1 MIGQNKNMSYSL
13 MWFRYDLRLK
23 DNEALFEALKNQRCL
38 LVFILDNGY
47 LELETTSDFHLNFLS
62 DSLIDLNKNIKEKFN
77 TKLNFYKGDTI
88 EILNF
93 LVDKHKITTIYSNKI
108 FKGKYFNQLDKE
120 ICSLIKEKGIDWI
133 QKNQFGIQLDKRI
146 RGKWSADWHKFVN
159 NPISHEIKSKSFIED
174 DNGDL
179 GFKFNHINCQRGGED
194 NALNCLNTF
203 LNERHKN
210 YSKKMSSPL
219 TAEDSCSR
227 LSPHLSFGTISI
239 KNIIKNI
246 NNKEQKHSDNISIHS
261 FKKRLAWHCHF
272 IQKLYDQPDIESEN
286 LHPLYNGLRENSFNF
301 GYYESWK
308 KGQTGF
314 PFLDACMRFL
324 NTKGWLNFRMRAMI
338 VSFASY
344 QLWLDWKKTSKFLAT
359 NFTDYEPGIHYP
371 QIQMQSGTTGINT
384 IRMYS
389 VIKQSYDQDPKGIF
403 IKRWVPELKNLPENL
418 IHEPWKVNFLEEK
431 EYNFK
436 VDKHYLR
443 PIVDNKLRTKIAKE
457 MIWSIRKKPEAKEI
471 SQQIVLQ
478 HASMKR

>member
-1 MIGQNKNMSYSL
+1 MSNSL
-13 MWFRYDLRLK
+13 MWFRYDLRIK
-23 DNEALFEALKNQRCL
+23 DNEALFEALKNQKCL

-47 LELETTSDFHLNFLS
+47 LELETTSDFHLNFLN
-62 DSLIDLNKNIKEKFN
+62 DSLIDLNKNVKEKFN

-93 LVDKHKITTIYSNKI
+93 LVDKHKITAIYSNKI
-108 FKGKYFNQLDKE
+108 FKGKYFNKLDKE
-120 ICSLIKEKGIDWI
+120 ICSLMKEKGIDWI
-133 QKNQFGIQLDKRI
+133 EKNQFGIQLDKRI

-159 NPISHEIKSKSFIED
+159 NPVSPEVKAKCLIED
-174 DNGDL
+174 DYGDL
-179 GFKFNHINCQRGGED
+179 GFKFNHMNCQRGGED

-301 GYYESWK
+301 DYYESWK
-308 KGQTGF
+308 KGKTGF

-344 QLWLDWKKTSKFLAT
+344 QLWLDWKKTSKFLAK

-457 MIWSIRKKPEAKEI
+457 MIWSIRNKPEAREI
-471 SQQIVLQ
+471 SKQIVSE

>member
-1 MIGQNKNMSYSL
+1 MKNSL
-13 MWFRYDLRLK
+13 MWFRYDLRIK
-23 DNEALFEALKNQRCL
+23 DNDALFEALNNQNCM

-47 LELETTSDFHLNFLS
+47 LKLETTSDFHLNFLK
-62 DSLIDLNKNIKEKFN
+62 DSLINLNKNLKKKFN
-77 TKLNFYKGDTI
+77 TNLNFYKGNTI

-93 LVDKHKITTIYSNKI
+93 LIDKFKISTIYSNKI
-108 FKGKYFNQLDKE
+108 FKGKYFNKLDNKVN
-120 ICSLIKEKGIDWI
+120 LTLTDRGIDWVE
-133 QKNQFGIQLDKRI
+133 KNQFGIQLNKRI
-146 RGKWSADWHKFVN
+146 RGKWSADWLKFVH
-159 NPISHEIKSKSFIED
+159 NPVSSKIESKRFIED
-174 DNGDL
+174 DSGILD
-179 GFKFNHINCQRGGED
+179 FNFNYVNCQKGGED
-194 NALNCLNTF
+194 NAFNCLHTF

-219 TAEDSCSR
+219 SAEDSCSR

-239 KNIIKNI
+239 KYIIKNI
-246 NNKEQKHSDNISIHS
+246 EKSLDQKNIEHTSINS

-272 IQKLYDQPDIESEN
+272 IQKLYDEPEIECEN
-286 LHPLYNGLRENSFNF
+286 LHPSYNGLREKSFNF
-301 GYYESWK
+301 DYYESWK
-308 KGQTGF
+308 RGETGF

-344 QLWLDWKKTSKFLAT
+344 QLWLDWKKTSKFLAKK
-359 NFTDYEPGIHYP
+359 FTDYEPGIHYP

-384 IRMYS
+384 IRIYS

-403 IKRWVPELKNLPENL
+403 IKRWVPELKNLPDNL
-418 IHEPWKVNFLEEK
+418 VHEPWKINFLEEK

-436 VDKHYLR
+436 LGKHYFK
-443 PIVDNKLRTKIAKE
+443 PIIDNKQRTKIAKD

-471 SQQIVLQ
+471 SKQIVLQ

>member
-1 MIGQNKNMSYSL
+1 MSNSL
-13 MWFRYDLRLK
+13 MWFRYDLRIK

-38 LVFILDNGY
+38 LVFILDKGY
-47 LELETTSDFHLNFLS
+47 LELETTSGFHLNFLN

-108 FKGKYFNQLDKE
+108 FKGKYFNKLDKE
-120 ICSLIKEKGIDWI
+120 ICSLMKEKGIDWVE
-133 QKNQFGIQLDKRI
+133 KNQFGIQLDKRI

-159 NPISHEIKSKSFIED
+159 NPISPEVKAKSFVED
-174 DNGDL
+174 DYGDL

-194 NALNCLNTF
+194 NAFNCLNTF
-203 LNERHKN
+203 LNQRHTN

-246 NNKEQKHSDNISIHS
+246 NNKEHKNSDNISIHS

-301 GYYESWK
+301 DYYESWK
-308 KGQTGF
+308 KGETGF

-324 NTKGWLNFRMRAMI
+324 NTKGWLNFRMRAMV

-344 QLWLDWKKTSKFLAT
+344 QLWLDWKKTSKFLAMK
-359 NFTDYEPGIHYP
+359 FTDYEPGIHYP

-403 IKRWVPELKNLPENL
+403 IKRWVPELRNLPDNL
-418 IHEPWKVNFLEEK
+418 VHEPWKVNFLEEK
-431 EYNFK
+431 EFNFK
-436 VDKHYLR
+436 VDKHYFR
-443 PIVDNKLRTKIAKE
+443 PIIDNKLRTKIAKE